1 MNSKNQS
8 YKIVN
13 DYYSKNNTIITLEVK
28 GIMASYDKQE
38 ISRDIRLL
46 YPSVKLVNFK
56 HI

>member
-1 MNSKNQS
+1 MNSKNQP

-13 DYYSKNNTIITLEVK
+13 DYYSKNKTVFTLEVK
-28 GIMASYDKQE
+28 GSMSSYDKSE

-46 YPSVKLVNFK
+46 YPTVITVNFK